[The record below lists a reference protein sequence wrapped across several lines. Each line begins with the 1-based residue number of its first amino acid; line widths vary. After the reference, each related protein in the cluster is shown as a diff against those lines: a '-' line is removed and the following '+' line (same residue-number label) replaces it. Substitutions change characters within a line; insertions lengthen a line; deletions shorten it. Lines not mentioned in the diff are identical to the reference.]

1 MSTRR
6 NYLKT
11 AAALGS
17 GLALPALAQTG
28 PASAASGSLP
38 ASPGAASAPKAKV
51 PVRSPATPAS
61 SATAPATA
69 TAPAPL
75 TAQPP
80 RAWQNWSG
88 LQRCEA
94 ALLLPSTEAELA
106 ASLPTLKGPLRCVG
120 AGHSFTALVP
130 TPGTLIS
137 LDRLSGI
144 VAVDPAAMTV
154 RVKAGTRLGTL
165 ARALG
170 AQGLALHNQPD
181 IDVQTLAGALST
193 GTHGTG
199 LTLPAMHAEIQALR
213 LVTPQGEVREIS
225 RFQNAELFDAAR
237 VSLGALG
244 VITEYTLRVR
254 PRYMLRRKV
263 WLERT
268 ESLLE
273 RAPQLAREHRHFELY
288 VLPFTGFAAGITH
301 VEVPEGKPERP
312 HSADEDV
319 LADLQKLRDWLGR
332 WPSMRRWA
340 AAKLIDPA
348 QTEHAVDWSHQLLS
362 TARPTRFNETEYH
375 LPREQGL
382 PCLRAVVAQLEKRN
396 EVFFPLEF
404 RWVRADH
411 AWLSPFFERDSCSVA
426 VHAKAGEAH
435 DYLLG
440 EIGPIFQRHGG
451 RPHWGKLH
459 TLSARE
465 LSTLYP
471 RFKDF
476 QQLRATLD
484 PQGRMLN
491 AHLQQLFEGGA
502 RG

>member
-1 MSTRR
+1 MTSRR
-6 NYLKT
+6 HCLKT
-11 AAALGS
+11 AAALSGS
-17 GLALPALAQTG
+17 LALPALAQTEA
-28 PASAASGSLP
+28 PSAASTASAAAARRP
-38 ASPGAASAPKAKV
+38 AARPSPPAA
-51 PVRSPATPAS
+51 
-61 SATAPATA
+61 APATSA
-69 TAPAPL
+69 SAAPAVAPL
-75 TAQPP
+75 SAQAP
-80 RAWQNWSG
+80 RPWQNWSG

-94 ALLLPSTEAELA
+94 AWLLPTTEEQLA

-144 VAVDPAAMTV
+144 AEIDKAAMTV

-165 ARALG
+165 ARELD

-199 LTLPAMHAEIQALR
+199 LTLPALHAEVQALR
-213 LVTPQGEVREIS
+213 LLTPQGELKELS
-225 RFQNAELFDAAR
+225 RLKDPELFDAAR

-268 ESLLE
+268 ETLLE
-273 RAPQLAREHRHFELY
+273 RAPALAREHRHFELY
-288 VLPFTGFAAGITH
+288 VLPFTGYAAGITH
-301 VEVPEGKPERP
+301 VEAPEGKPERP

-332 WPSMRRWA
+332 WPQLRRWA

-348 QTEHAVDWSHQLLS
+348 QTEHALDWSYKLLS

-382 PCLRAVVAQLEKRN
+382 ACLREVVARLEQRN

-435 DYLLG
+435 GYLLG
-440 EIGPIFQRHGG
+440 EIGPVFQRHGG

-459 TLSARE
+459 GLTARE
-465 LSTLYP
+465 LATLYP

-476 QQLRATLD
+476 QQVREQLD
-484 PQGRMLN
+484 PRGRMLN
-491 AHLQQLFEGGA
+491 AHLQQLFAGA
-502 RG
+502 SHA

>member
-1 MSTRR
+1 MTSRR
-6 NYLKT
+6 DCLKT

-17 GLALPALAQTG
+17 SLALPALAQ
-28 PASAASGSLP
+28 PDAASAAQT
-38 ASPGAASAPKAKV
+38 AASAAAARPR
-51 PVRSPATPAS
+51 PPARPPAPPAS
-61 SATAPATA
+61 VPAAPPAPAV
-69 TAPAPL
+69 PPL
-75 TAQPP
+75 AAQAP

-94 ALLLPSTEAELA
+94 AWLLPTSEEQLA
-106 ASLPTLKGPLRCVG
+106 ASLPALKGPLRCVG

-130 TPGTLIS
+130 TSGTLIS

-144 VAVDPAAMTV
+144 VEVDKAAMTV
-154 RVKAGTRLGTL
+154 RVKAGTRLGAL
-165 ARALG
+165 ARELD

-199 LTLPAMHAEIQALR
+199 LTLPALHAEIQALR
-213 LVTPQGEVREIS
+213 LLTPQGEVKVIS
-225 RFQNAELFDAAR
+225 RLQNPELFDAAR

-244 VITEYTLRVR
+244 IITEYTLRVR

-268 ESLLE
+268 EALLE
-273 RAPQLAREHRHFELY
+273 RAPTLAREHRHFELY
-288 VLPFTGFAAGITH
+288 VLPFTGYAAGITH
-301 VEVPEGKPERP
+301 IEVPEGPPERP

-332 WPSMRRWA
+332 WPQMRRWA
-340 AAKLIDPA
+340 ASKLIDPA
-348 QTEHAVDWSHQLLS
+348 QTELAQDWSFKLLS

-459 TLSARE
+459 TLTARE
-465 LSTLYP
+465 LGALYP

-476 QQLRATLD
+476 QQVREQLD
-484 PQGRMLN
+484 PQGRLLN
-491 AHLQQLFEGGA
+491 AHLQQVFTGGA

>member
-1 MSTRR
+1 MTSRR
-6 NYLKT
+6 DCLKT
-11 AAALGS
+11 AAALGG
-17 GLALPALAQTG
+17 GLALPALAQTE
-28 PASAASGSLP
+28 
-38 ASPGAASAPKAKV
+38 AASAPPAASAAAAPRPRAPQRPAV
-51 PVRSPATPAS
+51 PAAGTAAS
-61 SATAPATA
+61 AAPA
-69 TAPAPL
+69 APAVPPL
-75 TAQPP
+75 AAQPA

-94 ALLLPSTEAELA
+94 AWLLPTSEEQLA
-106 ASLPTLKGPLRCVG
+106 ASLPALQGPIRCVG

-144 VAVDPAAMTV
+144 VEVDKAAMTV

-165 ARALG
+165 ARELD

-199 LTLPAMHAEIQALR
+199 LTLPALHAEVQALR
-213 LVTPQGEVREIS
+213 LLTPQGELKEAS
-225 RFQNAELFDAAR
+225 RLKEPELFDAAR

-273 RAPQLAREHRHFELY
+273 RAPTLARESRHFELY
-288 VLPFTGFAAGITH
+288 VLPFTGYAAGITH
-301 VEVPEGKPERP
+301 IEVPPGAPERP
-312 HSADEDV
+312 HSADENV

-332 WPSMRRWA
+332 WPQLRRWA

-348 QTEHAVDWSHQLLS
+348 QTEHALDWSHKLLS

-459 TLSARE
+459 MLGARE
-465 LSTLYP
+465 LAALYP

-476 QQLRATLD
+476 QQLREQLD
-484 PQGRMLN
+484 PRGRLLN
-491 AHLQQLFEGGA
+491 SHLQQIFAGA
-502 RG
+502 PRA

>member
-1 MSTRR
+1 MTSRR
-6 NYLKT
+6 DCLKT

-17 GLALPALAQTG
+17 SLALPALAQ
-28 PASAASGSLP
+28 PDAASAAQT
-38 ASPGAASAPKAKV
+38 AASAAAARPR
-51 PVRSPATPAS
+51 PPARPPAPPAS
-61 SATAPATA
+61 VPAAPPAPAV
-69 TAPAPL
+69 PPL
-75 TAQPP
+75 AAQPP

-94 ALLLPSTEAELA
+94 AWLLPTSEEQLA
-106 ASLPTLKGPLRCVG
+106 ASLPALKGPLRCVG

-130 TPGTLIS
+130 TSGTLIS

-144 VAVDPAAMTV
+144 VEVDKAAMTV
-154 RVKAGTRLGTL
+154 RVKAGTRLGAL
-165 ARALG
+165 ARELD

-199 LTLPAMHAEIQALR
+199 LTLPALHAEIQALR
-213 LVTPQGEVREIS
+213 LLTPQGEVKVIS
-225 RFQNAELFDAAR
+225 RLQNPELFDAAR

-244 VITEYTLRVR
+244 IITEYSLRVR

-268 ESLLE
+268 EALLE
-273 RAPQLAREHRHFELY
+273 RAPTLAREHRHFELY
-288 VLPFTGFAAGITH
+288 VLPFTGYAAGITH
-301 VEVPEGKPERP
+301 IEVPEGPPERP

-332 WPSMRRWA
+332 WPQMRRWA
-340 AAKLIDPA
+340 ASKLIDPA
-348 QTEHAVDWSHQLLS
+348 QTELAQDWSFKLLS

-459 TLSARE
+459 TLTARE
-465 LSTLYP
+465 LGALYP

-476 QQLRATLD
+476 QQLREQLD
-484 PQGRMLN
+484 PQGRLLN
-491 AHLQQLFEGGA
+491 AHLQQVFTGGA

>member
-1 MSTRR
+1 MTTRR
-6 NYLKT
+6 HCLKT
-11 AAALGS
+11 AAALS
-17 GLALPALAQTG
+17 SSLALPALAQTEAVSA
-28 PASAASGSLP
+28 ASAA
-38 ASPGAASAPKAKV
+38 ANAAAAPR
-51 PVRSPATPAS
+51 PR
-61 SATAPATA
+61 APARPP
-69 TAPAPL
+69 APAPAASVPTAAPAPAVPPL
-75 TAQPP
+75 AAQPP

-94 ALLLPSTEAELA
+94 AWLLPTSEEQLA
-106 ASLPTLKGPLRCVG
+106 ASLPALKGPLRCVG

-130 TPGTLIS
+130 TSGTLIS

-144 VAVDPAAMTV
+144 VEVDKAAMTV
-154 RVKAGTRLGTL
+154 RVKAGTRLGAL
-165 ARALG
+165 ARELD

-199 LTLPAMHAEIQALR
+199 LTLPALHAEIQALR
-213 LVTPQGEVREIS
+213 LLTPQGEVKVIS
-225 RFQNAELFDAAR
+225 RLQNPELFDAAR

-244 VITEYTLRVR
+244 IITEYTLRVR

-268 ESLLE
+268 EALLE
-273 RAPQLAREHRHFELY
+273 RAPALAREHRHFELY
-288 VLPFTGFAAGITH
+288 VLPFTGYAAGITH
-301 VEVPEGKPERP
+301 IEVPEGKPERP

-332 WPSMRRWA
+332 WPQMRRWA
-340 AAKLIDPA
+340 ASKLIDPA
-348 QTEHAVDWSHQLLS
+348 QTELAQDWSHKLLS

-435 DYLLG
+435 DYLLS

-459 TLSARE
+459 TLTARE
-465 LSTLYP
+465 LTALYP

-476 QQLRATLD
+476 QQLREQLD
-484 PQGRMLN
+484 PQGRLLN
-491 AHLQQLFEGGA
+491 AHLQQVFAGGA

>member
-1 MSTRR
+1 MTSRR
-6 NYLKT
+6 DCLKT

-17 GLALPALAQTG
+17 SLALPALAQ
-28 PASAASGSLP
+28 PDAASAAQT
-38 ASPGAASAPKAKV
+38 AASAAAARPR
-51 PVRSPATPAS
+51 PPARPPAPPAS
-61 SATAPATA
+61 VPAAPPAPAV
-69 TAPAPL
+69 PPL
-75 TAQPP
+75 AAQAP

-94 ALLLPSTEAELA
+94 AWLLPTSEEQLA
-106 ASLPTLKGPLRCVG
+106 ASLPALKGPLRCVG

-130 TPGTLIS
+130 TSGTLIS

-144 VAVDPAAMTV
+144 VEVDKAAMTV
-154 RVKAGTRLGTL
+154 RVKAGTRLGAL
-165 ARALG
+165 ARELD

-199 LTLPAMHAEIQALR
+199 LTLPALHAEIQALR
-213 LVTPQGEVREIS
+213 LLTPQGEVKVIS
-225 RFQNAELFDAAR
+225 RLQNPELFDAAR

-244 VITEYTLRVR
+244 IITEYTLRVR

-268 ESLLE
+268 EALLE
-273 RAPQLAREHRHFELY
+273 RAPNLAREHRHFELY
-288 VLPFTGFAAGITH
+288 VLPFTGYAAGITH
-301 VEVPEGKPERP
+301 IEVPEGPPERP

-332 WPSMRRWA
+332 WPQMRRWA
-340 AAKLIDPA
+340 ASKLIDPA
-348 QTEHAVDWSHQLLS
+348 QTELAQDWSFKLLS

-382 PCLRAVVAQLEKRN
+382 PCLRAVLAQLEKRN

-459 TLSARE
+459 TLTARE
-465 LSTLYP
+465 LGALYP

-476 QQLRATLD
+476 QQVREQLD
-484 PQGRMLN
+484 PQGRLLN
-491 AHLQQLFEGGA
+491 AHLQQVFTGGA

>member
-1 MSTRR
+1 MTSRR
-6 NYLKT
+6 NCLKT

-17 GLALPALAQTG
+17 SLALPALAQ
-28 PASAASGSLP
+28 
-38 ASPGAASAPKAKV
+38 PGAASAAQAAASGVAAPR
-51 PVRSPATPAS
+51 PRPPAAPAS
-61 SATAPATA
+61 PQAA
-69 TAPAPL
+69 APAPAVPPL
-75 TAQPP
+75 AAQPP

-94 ALLLPSTEAELA
+94 AWLLPTSEEQLA
-106 ASLPTLKGPLRCVG
+106 ASLPALKGPLRCVG

-144 VAVDPAAMTV
+144 VEVDKAAMTV
-154 RVKAGTRLGTL
+154 RVKAGTRLGAL
-165 ARALG
+165 ARELD

-199 LTLPAMHAEIQALR
+199 LTLPALHAEIQALR
-213 LVTPQGEVREIS
+213 LLTPQGEVKVIS
-225 RFQNAELFDAAR
+225 RLQNAELFDAAR

-244 VITEYTLRVR
+244 IITEYTLRVR

-268 ESLLE
+268 EALLE
-273 RAPQLAREHRHFELY
+273 RAPALAREHRHFELY
-288 VLPFTGFAAGITH
+288 VLPFTGYAAGITH
-301 VEVPEGKPERP
+301 IEVPEGPPERP

-332 WPSMRRWA
+332 WPQMRRWA

-348 QTEHAVDWSHQLLS
+348 QTELAQDWSHKLLS

-459 TLSARE
+459 TLTARE
-465 LSTLYP
+465 LTALYP

-476 QQLRATLD
+476 QQLREQLD
-484 PQGRMLN
+484 PQGRLLN
-491 AHLQQLFEGGA
+491 AHLQQVFTGGA